1 MLHAVGPHAPHATN
15 ARRRS
20 LALVSLLLAAFVV
33 GADIT
38 ITNVALPAIAE
49 DLDASV
55 SALQWVVD
63 SYNIAV
69 AGLLLLGAGLGERFS
84 RKWVFLG
91 GLLLFLAGS
100 LMAGVSTSVGGLV
113 GARTAMGVGAA
124 LVLSPAISLIA
135 AMYPPEQR
143 TRPVAAWAA
152 AGSIGLAVG
161 PIAAGLLLT
170 VAEWPWVFLVNLP
183 LLLLAV
189 GVGAWALPPGG
200 AEGQRRLDLV
210 GALLSVAGLALLLG
224 AVIEAPVRGWLDPV
238 VVGAA
243 LAGVAATTGFVL
255 WELHRDQ
262 PMFEVRV
269 LANRSVAGAAIC
281 LFASYA
287 GFTGVV
293 FLMSQQ
299 LEVVEQVSSAVLGLC
314 LVPFALALWG
324 ASASAARITQRIG
337 APRSLLGALLA
348 MTAAFVGLA
357 AASGLNAPLALVAG
371 SAVVGA
377 SAGLLIPIGSVVILN
392 ALPAALTGSAS
403 GTSMLARFAG
413 ASFGVAVLGTVLAM
427 TLPAGPAHADPVAFD
442 SGVRGAYLA
451 GAVILGA
458 LTVAQA
464 IALRGTDVTPPAR

>member
-1 MLHAVGPHAPHATN
+1 MLHPVGAHEPQAPS
-15 ARRRS
+15 ARRRA
-20 LALVSLLLAAFVV
+20 LALVALLLAAFVV

-55 SALQWVVD
+55 SSLQWVVD

-69 AGLLLLGAGLGERFS
+69 AGLLLLGAGMGERFS

-91 GLLLFLAGS
+91 GLILFLLGS
-100 LMAGVSTSVGGLV
+100 LAAGLSTSVVGLV
-113 GARTAMGVGAA
+113 GARTAMGIGAA

-135 AMYPPEQR
+135 AMYPPDQR

-161 PIAAGLLLT
+161 PIAAGVLLT
-170 VAEWPWVFLVNLP
+170 VADWPWVFLINLP
-183 LLLLAV
+183 LLLLGVA
-189 GVGAWALPPGG
+189 VGAWALPPGG
-200 AEGQRRLDLV
+200 APGERRLDLV

-243 LAGVAATTGFVL
+243 VAGAAATGGFVL
-255 WELHRDQ
+255 WELHRSQ

-269 LANRSVAGAAIC
+269 LAQRTVAGAAIC

-314 LVPFALALWG
+314 LVPFALSLWA
-324 ASASAARITQRIG
+324 ASAVAARVSSRIG
-337 APRSLLGALLA
+337 APRSLLVGLVA
-348 MTAAFVGLA
+348 MTLAFAGLA
-357 AASGLNAPLALVAG
+357 AASGLNAPVALVAG

-377 SAGLLIPIGSVVILN
+377 AAGLLIPIGSVVILN

-413 ASFGVAVLGTVLAM
+413 ASFGVAVLGTVLAA
-427 TLPAGPAHADPVAFD
+427 TLQPGYAHADPAAFD
-442 SGVRGAYLA
+442 AGVRAAYVA
-451 GAVILGA
+451 GAVLLAG

-464 IALRGTDVTPPAR
+464 IALRGTGVTPPAR